1 MKRGYLLL
9 GLLASAV
16 LAVVIVLVIRQLEP
30 YEETVDRGPSPEARA
45 NPYLAAEQFLR
56 QRSVTVRSAD
66 TWTDLPVTTTQ
77 RQTLLI
83 LDERSRM
90 TPEQVEQLLD
100 WANAGGHLIFVAEQL
115 WDEQQQRS
123 GDLLLDRLQI
133 RQSLTRDLPKAEA
146 ETSDNAPAVPLA
158 RPAPAN
164 TPWPQLTRL
173 YLENEEAPAYMS
185 FDPAYHLEDPE
196 DQAAYWANSANATH
210 MLQLEQGDGL
220 ITVLTDAELWS
231 NNRIGEYDNA
241 WLLWYLTQDS
251 SVTLIAHAHHDN
263 LLTLLLRHFPL
274 AIVTLSLLLI
284 LAAWRVAMRE
294 GPLQRPTPAG
304 RRQLAEHLR
313 DSADFLLRHRGQ
325 QALLKNLQQ
334 DILRR
339 ARQRHPGFETLV
351 VTEQWQVLARLS
363 HQSTSAIGLA
373 MRPRPAKRLSSAD
386 FTRQVA
392 HLQTLRNAL

>member
-16 LAVVIVLVIRQLEP
+16 LAVVIVLVIRHLEP
-30 YEETVDRGPSPEARA
+30 YEETVDHGPSAEARA

-56 QRSVTVRSAD
+56 QRSLAVRSAD
-66 TWTDLPVTTTQ
+66 TWTELPETTAQ

-90 TPEQVEQLLD
+90 TPEQVEQLLG
-100 WANAGGHLIFVAEQL
+100 WANAGGHLVFVAEQL

-133 RQSLTRDLPKAEA
+133 RQSLTRDLPKT
-146 ETSDNAPAVPLA
+146 ETEDSDGAPAVPLA
-158 RPAPAN
+158 RPTPAK

-185 FDPAYHLEDPE
+185 FDPAYHLEDVE

-210 MLQLEQGDGL
+210 MLQLEHGDGL
-220 ITVLTDAELWS
+220 ITILTDAELWK
-231 NNRIGEYDNA
+231 NHAIGEYDNA

-251 SVTLIAHAHHDN
+251 SVTLIAQAHHDN
-263 LLTLLLRHFPL
+263 LLTLLLRHFAL
-274 AIVTLSLLLI
+274 AAVNLALLLI
-284 LAAWRVAMRE
+284 LAVWRVAMRE
-294 GPLQRPTPAG
+294 GPLQWPAPGG

-313 DSADFLLRHRGQ
+313 ASADFLLRHRGP

-363 HQSTSAIGLA
+363 RQSTSAISQA

-392 HLQTLRNAL
+392 QLQTLRNAL